1 VREPVTAVTD
11 HAAEN
16 LRFIRHAMERSTTFS
31 AVPGLG
37 GALMG
42 TVGLAAAV
50 IGALQ
55 PTAELWLVAW
65 LSAAAIAV
73 TIGLVA
79 IRAKATRL
87 GLALAGPPVRRFA
100 LGLLAPFLAGAAL
113 TFGLWRHGA
122 WALIPPTWLL
132 LYGTGVL
139 TGGAFS
145 VAPLR
150 LLGLAFMTLG
160 VAALITPAEWSHL
173 WLGLGF
179 GGLQIVFGVYVAR
192 RHGG

>member
-1 VREPVTAVTD
+1 MREPVTAVND

-16 LRFIRHAMERSTTFS
+16 LQFIRHAMERSTTFS
-31 AVPGLG
+31 AVPGVG

-42 TVGLAAAV
+42 TVGLAASV
-50 IGALQ
+50 IAALQ
-55 PTAELWLVAW
+55 PTAEKWLAAW
-65 LSAAAIAV
+65 LSAAVIAL

-100 LGLLAPFLAGAAL
+100 LGLSAPFLAGAAL
-113 TFGLWRHGA
+113 TFGLWRHGV

-145 VAPLR
+145 VAPMR
-150 LLGLAFMTLG
+150 VLGLAFMTLG
-160 VAALITPAEWSHL
+160 VVALVTPADWGNV

>member
-1 VREPVTAVTD
+1 
-11 HAAEN
+11 
-16 LRFIRHAMERSTTFS
+16 MERSTTFS
-31 AVPGLG
+31 AVPGVG

-42 TVGLAAAV
+42 TVGLAASV
-50 IGALQ
+50 IAALQ
-55 PTAELWLVAW
+55 PTAEKWLAAW
-65 LSAAAIAV
+65 LSAAVIAL

-100 LGLLAPFLAGAAL
+100 LGLSAPFLAGAAL
-113 TFGLWRHGA
+113 TFGLWRHGV

-145 VAPLR
+145 VAPMR
-150 LLGLAFMTLG
+150 VLGLAFMTLG
-160 VAALITPAEWSHL
+160 VVALVTPADWGNV

>member
-16 LRFIRHAMERSTTFS
+16 LQFIRHAMERSTTFS
-31 AVPGLG
+31 AVPGVG

-42 TVGLAAAV
+42 TVGLAATV
-50 IGALQ
+50 IAALQ
-55 PTAELWLVAW
+55 PTAEMWLAAW
-65 LSAAAIAV
+65 LSAAVIALA
-73 TIGLVA
+73 IGLVA

-100 LGLLAPFLAGAAL
+100 LGLSAPFLAGAAL
-113 TFGLWRHGA
+113 TFGLWLHGV

-139 TGGAFS
+139 AGGVFS
-145 VAPLR
+145 VAPMR
-150 LLGLAFMTLG
+150 VLGLAFMMLG
-160 VAALITPAEWSHL
+160 VAALVTPAEWGNV